1 MAAPHN
7 TKRYG
12 ETWDANEITVLAGE
26 IDALKDLVVVSGGWA
41 WHFMSPPHK
50 ELKHAHD
57 HKDVDLFV
65 APGQMW
71 ELMACL
77 AERSYEKTWTRF
89 DGVSDDFH
97 RYTKTVDGV
106 KPVKVILDVFTGDLP
121 AVDTPSGIRVVQPAA
136 LLPLYGVKHSSVQC
150 FSVQIARKLMARG
163 IDPNGRP
170 EMADF
175 TEFLKG

>member
-7 TKRYG
+7 IKRYG
-12 ETWDANEITVLAGE
+12 ETWNADEIAILAGE
-26 IDALKDLVVVSGGWA
+26 IDALKELVIVSGGWA
-41 WHFMSPPHK
+41 WHFMSPPHV

-65 APGQMW
+65 APERMW
-71 ELMACL
+71 ELMAIL
-77 AERSYEKTWTRF
+77 TERGYDKTWTRF
-89 DGVSDDFH
+89 DGQSDDFH
-97 RYTKTVDGV
+97 RYMKTADGA

-121 AVDTPSGIRVVQPAA
+121 SANTPSDVRVVQPEA
-136 LLPLYGVKHSSVQC
+136 LLPLYGVKHSSEQC
-150 FSVQIARKLMARG
+150 FSVQIARKLVARG

-175 TEFLKG
+175 GEFLRG